1 MFILTIKK
9 KWFDMILSGVKK
21 EEYREIKPYYDSR
34 LPKEFG
40 MFKEGEKLVKANV
53 FPPADLST
61 VEVKFVN
68 GYSRK
73 SPSFIALCSLHIGTG
88 KEEWGAEPGKLYYV
102 LKIHEIVEGT

>member
-1 MFILTIKK
+1 MITLPIKR
-9 KWFDMILSGVKK
+9 KWYDMILSGEKT

-40 MFKEGEKLVKANV
+40 MFKEGEKLIRANV

-73 SPSFIALCSLHIGTG
+73 SPSFTALCSLSIGTG
-88 KEEWGAEPGKLYYV
+88 KSEWGAEPGKAYYV
-102 LKIHEIVEGT
+102 LKIEEVRQ

>member
-1 MFILTIKK
+1 MITLPIKK
-9 KWFDMILSGVKK
+9 KWFDMILSGEKT
-21 EEYREIKPYYDSR
+21 EEYREIKPYYDTR

-61 VEVKFVN
+61 TEVKFVN

-88 KEEWGAEPGKLYYV
+88 KPEWGAEPGEKYYI
-102 LKIHEIVEGT
+102 LKIEEIRK

>member
-1 MFILTIKK
+1 MITLPIKK
-9 KWFDMILSGVKK
+9 KWFDMILSGEKT
-21 EEYREIKPYYDSR
+21 EEYREIKPYYDTR

-40 MFKEGEKLVKANV
+40 MFKEGGKLVKANV

-73 SPSFIALCSLHIGTG
+73 SPSFTALCSLSIGTG
-88 KEEWGAEPGKLYYV
+88 KPEWGAEPGKLYYV
-102 LKIHEIVEGT
+102 LKIKEVMR

>member
-1 MFILTIKK
+1 MITLPIKR
-9 KWFDMILSGVKK
+9 KWYDMILSGEKT

-40 MFKEGEKLVKANV
+40 MFKEGETLTRANV
-53 FPPADLST
+53 FPPADFST

-88 KEEWGAEPGKLYYV
+88 KPEWGAEPGEKYYI
-102 LKIHEIVEGT
+102 LKIEEIRK